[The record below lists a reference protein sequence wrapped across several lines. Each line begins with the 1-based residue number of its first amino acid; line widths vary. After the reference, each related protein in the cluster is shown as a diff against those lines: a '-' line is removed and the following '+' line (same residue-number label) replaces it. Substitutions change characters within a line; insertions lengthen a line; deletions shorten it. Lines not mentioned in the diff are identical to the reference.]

1 MEPIVVHCSAGIG
14 RTGVLILMETAACM
28 IEANEPV
35 YPLEL
40 VRIMRDQRAM
50 LVQTPV
56 SDSLQ
61 KTCNF
66 PFPGPIPICVRI
78 DSKSLSGRTHKTAGR
93 VSEEKLICSSTSH
106 AAINAIHIDP
116 LSTNQYK
123 STPTAHNSSI
133 IPKSYEILLFS
144 SKITFLLRIF

>member
-1 MEPIVVHCSAGIG
+1 MVHCSAGIG

-56 SDSLQ
+56 SALPQ
-61 KTCNF
+61 KICNF

-78 DSKSLSGRTHKTAGR
+78 DSESLSGRTHQTAGR
-93 VSEEKLICSSTSH
+93 VSEEKLIYSSTLYAPQSMQFTLILFQP
-106 AAINAIHIDP
+106 INTSRRP
-116 LSTNQYK
+116 QL
-123 STPTAHNSSI
+123 I
-133 IPKSYEILLFS
+133 ILA
-144 SKITFLLRIF
+144 

>member
-1 MEPIVVHCSAGIG
+1 MVHCSAGIG

-56 SDSLQ
+56 SGSLQ
-61 KTCNF
+61 QKTGNS

-78 DSKSLSGRTHKTAGR
+78 DSKSLSGRTHQTAGR
-93 VSEEKLICSSTSH
+93 VSEEKLIYSSTLYAPQSMQFILILFQP
-106 AAINAIHIDP
+106 INTSRRP
-116 LSTNQYK
+116 QL
-123 STPTAHNSSI
+123 I
-133 IPKSYEILLFS
+133 ILA
-144 SKITFLLRIF
+144 

>member
-1 MEPIVVHCSAGIG
+1 MVHCSAGIG

-56 SDSLQ
+56 SGSLQ
-61 KTCNF
+61 EIYSF

-78 DSKSLSGRTHKTAGR
+78 DSKSLSGRTHQTAGR
-93 VSEEKLICSSTSH
+93 VSEEKLICSSTLHTPQSMQFTPILFQP
-106 AAINAIHIDP
+106 INTSRRP
-116 LSTNQYK
+116 QL
-123 STPTAHNSSI
+123 I
-133 IPKSYEILLFS
+133 IPA
-144 SKITFLLRIF
+144 

>member
-1 MEPIVVHCSAGIG
+1 
-14 RTGVLILMETAACM
+14 METAACM

-56 SDSLQ
+56 SDLLQQ
-61 KTCNF
+61 KTFNF

-78 DSKSLSGRTHKTAGR
+78 DSKSLSGRTHQTTSR
-93 VSEEKLICSSTSH
+93 VSEEKLICSSTLH
-106 AAINAIHIDP
+106 TAVNAIHP
-116 LSTNQYK
+116 RSSFNQ
-123 STPTAHNSSI
+123 PTQVDAHSS
-133 IPKSYEILLFS
+133 
-144 SKITFLLRIF
+144 